1 MSGGVRSKAAVNGV
15 ERRDE
20 CGSGEVDSSLSSAL
34 SLVIFLIP
42 WNVSFC
48 LLGDC
53 CLHWDV
59 QSVTDP
65 WEWLRNKPNADA
77 SSYFI
82 RVGVLRSRIL
92 VGG

>member
-20 CGSGEVDSSLSSAL
+20 CGSGEVRQL
-34 SLVIFLIP
+34 LVICIVTCHFLDSL
-42 WNVSFC
+42 NVSFC

-65 WEWLRNKPNADA
+65 WEWLRISPMQMQVPV
-77 SSYFI
+77 S
-82 RVGVLRSRIL
+82 
-92 VGG
+92 